1 MQGEVGIPLELK
13 QGMGPH
19 LHVRWETRG
28 SSRIVAGNKGFH
40 LRCDGDLWTRF
51 NCMKRVKP
59 HLKIGEGTREC
70 SLGAER
76 TNGLM
81 SRRRGNLLVF
91 LELQQ
96 WDSSPANLW
105 NSGSLTCCLREV
117 KSPCELRGASQDS
130 FSVSAGSW
138 VFIRS

>member
-1 MQGEVGIPLELK
+1 MAMQGEVGIPLELK

-40 LRCDGDLWTRF
+40 LRCDGDLRTPF

-59 HLKIGEGTREC
+59 HLKIGEGTQEC
-70 SLGAER
+70 SLGAAG

-81 SRRRGNLLVF
+81 SRGQGILLVF

-96 WDSSPANLW
+96 KVWDSSPAIPW
-105 NSGSLTCCLREV
+105 NSRSLTCCLREV
-117 KSPCELRGASQDS
+117 NSPCELRWASRGS
-130 FSVSAGSW
+130 SSVGAGS
-138 VFIRS
+138 

>member
-28 SSRIVAGNKGFH
+28 TSRIVAGNKGFH
-40 LRCDGDLWTRF
+40 LRCDGDLRTPF

-70 SLGAER
+70 SLGAAG

-81 SRRRGNLLVF
+81 SRGRGNLLVF
-91 LELQQ
+91 LELQREA
-96 WDSSPANLW
+96 WNSSPANPW
-105 NSGSLTCCLREV
+105 NSGSLTCCFREV
-117 KSPCELRGASQDS
+117 KSPCELQGASQDS
-130 FSVSAGSW
+130 SSDDAGS
-138 VFIRS
+138 